1 MASHSKSKSIEVDL
15 AVVPTPF
22 VSQTCMFS
30 TNTDSSSIQ
39 LENQDLDD
47 YASSGYDTSTASLT
61 SSINEY
67 LVENGELY
75 IQFLRINANT

>member
-1 MASHSKSKSIEVDL
+1 M
-15 AVVPTPF
+15 
-22 VSQTCMFS
+22 
-30 TNTDSSSIQ
+30 Q
-39 LENQDLDD
+39 LKNQDLDD